1 MTLIPHNAERTEE
14 TKRMRRDAQDY
25 IEDMAE
31 AIRAKDID
39 KLSRATQQL
48 VNLGKDSPYPEV
60 VLEVLSM
67 ACGSVA
73 IQERELRMAE
83 KTAEKAQ
90 TGSDT

>member
-1 MTLIPHNAERTEE
+1 MIGNNEQRTAEM
-14 TKRMRRDAQDY
+14 KRMRRDAQDY
-25 IEDMAE
+25 IEDMAA

-73 IQERELRMAE
+73 IQEREIRMEEMKAG
-83 KTAEKAQ
+83 KAQ
-90 TGSDT
+90 SGSDT